1 MLGVGDGQVRLLSVA
16 QSKGMQV
23 VELDVVVIPSMVV
36 VLNWLV
42 QFWPGRAVIVVRR
55 HWEKS

>member
-23 VELDVVVIPSMVV
+23 VELDVLVIPSMVV
-36 VLNWLV
+36 VLSLLV
-42 QFWPGRAVIVVRR
+42 QFRPGTAVIVVRR

>member
-16 QSKGMQV
+16 QLKGMQIV
-23 VELDVVVIPSMVV
+23 ALDVLVIPSMIV
-36 VLNWLV
+36 VLSLLV
-42 QFWPGRAVIVVRR
+42 QFRPGTPVIVVRR